1 MEEIQENSVVNE
13 PDKVSENS
21 NTTKTTEQIE
31 GQANTEVKQGSATP
45 APSSLILGKFKSVEE
60 LTKAYKELEKFQ
72 GTQSEELGLLRQK
85 ALLSEDVNKAW
96 EKQQQI
102 EKAQENLKQ
111 VAQKYNSPQY
121 FQDPSFREIYK
132 EAYLALGENLDSDRF
147 VTLIEDYVASR
158 ILAIEK
164 SKAVEKENRSAIDAM
179 NFSKNEVS
187 SITPHKKRI
196 DEMTQTE
203 LDELL
208 KRLI

>member
-1 MEEIQENSVVNE
+1 MI
-13 PDKVSENS
+13 
-21 NTTKTTEQIE
+21 
-31 GQANTEVKQGSATP
+31 
-45 APSSLILGKFKSVEE
+45 
-60 LTKAYKELEKFQ
+60 
-72 GTQSEELGLLRQK
+72 
-85 ALLSEDVNKAW
+85 SEDVNKAW

-187 SITPHKKRI
+187 SITPPKKRI

>member
-1 MEEIQENSVVNE
+1 MEEIQEKQVVNE

-31 GQANTEVKQGSATP
+31 GQANTEVNQDSATP

-72 GTQSEELGLLRQK
+72 GSQSEELGLLRQK
-85 ALLSEDVNKAW
+85 ALISDDVNKAW

-187 SITPHKKRI
+187 SITPPKKRI

>member
-21 NTTKTTEQIE
+21 NTTKTTEQLE

-187 SITPHKKRI
+187 SITPPKKRI

>member
-31 GQANTEVKQGSATP
+31 GQANTEVKQDSATL

-187 SITPHKKRI
+187 SITPPKKRI

>member
-31 GQANTEVKQGSATP
+31 GQANTEVKQDSATP
-45 APSSLILGKFKSVEE
+45 APYSLILGKFKSVEE

-85 ALLSEDVNKAW
+85 ALISEDVNKAW

-187 SITPHKKRI
+187 SITPPKKRI

>member
-31 GQANTEVKQGSATP
+31 GQANTEVKQDSATP
-45 APSSLILGKFKSVEE
+45 APSNLILGKFKSVEE

-187 SITPHKKRI
+187 SITPPKKRI

>member
-31 GQANTEVKQGSATP
+31 GQANTEVNQDSATP

-85 ALLSEDVNKAW
+85 ALISEDVNKAW

-164 SKAVEKENRSAIDAM
+164 SKAVEKENCSAIDAM

-187 SITPHKKRI
+187 SITPPKKRI

>member
-13 PDKVSENS
+13 PDNISENS

-31 GQANTEVKQGSATP
+31 GQANTEVKQDSATP
-45 APSSLILGKFKSVEE
+45 APSNLILGKFKSVEE

-187 SITPHKKRI
+187 SITPPKKRI

>member
-31 GQANTEVKQGSATP
+31 GQANTEVSQDSATP

-187 SITPHKKRI
+187 SITPPKKRI

>member
-187 SITPHKKRI
+187 SITPPKKRI

>member
-31 GQANTEVKQGSATP
+31 GQANTEVKQDSATP

-85 ALLSEDVNKAW
+85 ALISEDVNKAW

-132 EAYLALGENLDSDRF
+132 EAYLALGENLDSDR
-147 VTLIEDYVASR
+147 
-158 ILAIEK
+158 
-164 SKAVEKENRSAIDAM
+164 
-179 NFSKNEVS
+179 
-187 SITPHKKRI
+187 
-196 DEMTQTE
+196 
-203 LDELL
+203 
-208 KRLI
+208 

>member
-1 MEEIQENSVVNE
+1 MEEIQEKQVVNE

-31 GQANTEVKQGSATP
+31 GQANTEVSQDSATP

-187 SITPHKKRI
+187 SITPPKKRI

>member
-31 GQANTEVKQGSATP
+31 GQANIEVNQDSATP

-85 ALLSEDVNKAW
+85 ALISDDVNKAW

-187 SITPHKKRI
+187 SITPPKKRI

>member
-13 PDKVSENS
+13 PDNISENS

-31 GQANTEVKQGSATP
+31 GQANTEVKQDSATL

-187 SITPHKKRI
+187 SITPPKKRI

>member
-21 NTTKTTEQIE
+21 NTTKITEQIE
-31 GQANTEVKQGSATP
+31 GQANTEVKQDSATP

-187 SITPHKKRI
+187 SITPPKKRI

>member
-1 MEEIQENSVVNE
+1 MEEIQENSIVNE
-13 PDKVSENS
+13 PEKVSENS
-21 NTTKTTEQIE
+21 NTTKTTEQQE
-31 GQANTEVKQGSATP
+31 GQASVDVKQNSATP

-147 VTLIEDYVASR
+147 VKLIEDYVASR

-164 SKAVEKENRSAIDAM
+164 TKAVEKENRSAIDAM

-187 SITPHKKRI
+187 SITPPKKRI

-208 KRLI
+208 KRLS

>member
-1 MEEIQENSVVNE
+1 MEEILENVQEPEKVAENSCSQKE
-13 PDKVSENS
+13 
-21 NTTKTTEQIE
+21 E
-31 GQANTEVKQGSATP
+31 GQAENVLEEKTDLQ
-45 APSSLILGKFKSVEE
+45 APSELILGKFKSVED

-85 ALLSEDVNKAW
+85 ATLSEDVIKAW
-96 EKQQQI
+96 ERQQKI
-102 EKAQENLKQ
+102 EKSHESLQQ

-164 SKAVEKENRSAIDAM
+164 SKAVEKENCSAIDAM

-187 SITPHKKRI
+187 SITPPKKRI